1 LTAAGRHLGL
11 VHLSDT
17 TKASW
22 AHDPI
27 GAGELDFERVAET
40 VAGIGYAGEFVLET
54 LHDGDVAAGFAAD
67 LATLGQAGWRSN
79 S

>member
-1 LTAAGRHLGL
+1 
-11 VHLSDT
+11 
-17 TKASW
+17 
-22 AHDPI
+22 
-27 GAGELDFERVAET
+27 